1 MLWAVLFAYG
11 KKNLL
16 QVRGFRA
23 VPEGGGGTQ
32 RRDGSWTRVDA
43 GVGDVWEDV
52 RELSTPSPNFSLL
65 VIAKQR
71 HDEEAV
77 IDRGRRSN
85 AVSICYEKEE
95 LEGES
100 LLRSWWRSH

>member
-11 KKNLL
+11 KTNLL
-16 QVRGFRA
+16 QVHGFRA
-23 VPEGGGGTQ
+23 VPGGGGTQ

-43 GVGDVWEDV
+43 GVDDGWEDV

-65 VIAKQR
+65 VVAKQR

-77 IDRGRRSN
+77 IDRGRTSN
-85 AVSICYEKEE
+85 AVSIRYEKEE

-100 LLRSWWRSH
+100 LLRSW

>member
-1 MLWAVLFAYG
+1 SPWG
-11 KKNLL
+11 I
-16 QVRGFRA
+16 G
-23 VPEGGGGTQ
+23 
-32 RRDGSWTRVDA
+32 
-43 GVGDVWEDV
+43 
-52 RELSTPSPNFSLL
+52 PNFSLL
-65 VIAKQR
+65 VVAKQR

-100 LLRSWWRSH
+100 LSLPRQSRATTVSPTAAFAKLGATWALGPSASRSPWLV